1 MRARSHGFRVPPK
14 WGFWFVT
21 PNAHSCMFVLPTVT
35 APAGRSRATTGASA
49 SGTRSA
55 RIRDPAVV
63 RTPAV
68 SKRSFSAI
76 GAPASAADGD
86 VARALASARSAVMV
100 MKAWSRGSSRSMR
113 ARDARTTSS
122 ALVRRSLICPTTSS
136 SESHARS
143 VAAGAVTPSAYE
155 AHAVADADAGPIER
169 ALAHLERHAI
179 RLARVVHGAWI
190 RGARLHVEHA
200 QDPAVGGDERDREAQ
215 RRVLHPERARAVLRP
230 DEEHARVLVEGG
242 AAHEPAFAR
251 RVRLRDLDVDE
262 TRRLGRVD
270 RQIGRRRR
278 ARRSARD
285 DRERDSTGEAEEDH
299 GPRPK
304 TAVPTGFEPA
314 ISSLTGTYA
323 RPLHHGT
330 GSRDARRVPAI
341 LPEARNKGTASVLPS
356 ARRPCR
362 CGRSQYEAA
371 SSRRGAFA
379 PS

>member
-14 WGFWFVT
+14 WGFCFVT
-21 PNAHSCMFVLPTVT
+21 PNAHSCMFALPTVT
-35 APAGRSRATTGASA
+35 APAARSRATTGASA

-169 ALAHLERHAI
+169 ALPHLERHAVGLVGVVD
-179 RLARVVHGAWI
+179 RARIG
-190 RGARLHVEHA
+190 RARLHVERA
-200 QDPAVGGDERDREAQ
+200 EDPAVGRDERHGEPQ
-215 RRVLHPERARAVLRP
+215 RRVLHPERARGVVGP
-230 DEEHARVLVEGG
+230 DEQHAGVLLDRR
-242 AAHEPAFAR
+242 AAHEAALAR
-251 RVRLRDLDVDE
+251 GIGLRDLDADE
-262 TRRLGRVD
+262 ARRLRRVD

-285 DRERDSTGEAEEDH
+285 DRERDSRGEAEEDH

-330 GSRDARRVPAI
+330 GLRDA
-341 LPEARNKGTASVLPS
+341 
-356 ARRPCR
+356 
-362 CGRSQYEAA
+362 
-371 SSRRGAFA
+371 
-379 PS
+379 